1 LDLERKIKRIKNQNQ
16 APHKRIQKEIKKK
29 RKKGGL
35 DINIDI
41 GGKVKPPKVDGEIK
55 IDGGMKLKFPNVFL
69 DNGKKFRIKSTL
81 GNHYLHVQGPAT
93 NGTPITLWN
102 KTGLESN
109 PEAFK
114 WTLHTTNGGY
124 HIRSV
129 LGNGEFA
136 LHQHGNT
143 NNNGDKC
150 TIWNISAGQQNL
162 VVNFEPTL
170 EGTWF
175 IKFNHSGKYIHLPAS
190 SLTDGTG
197 IVQWE
202 HQNTAP
208 FKWEFEG
215 VDFDLNVDFDIGGK
229 GGFKFPDFGFGKKD
243 KKSKSSS
250 TSKDSKGNK
259 KDKKKDKTKIGID
272 VEIGGSRKV
281 KPPKVDFEVKGDGK
295 VKPPKVDGEVNVDI
309 EDKGKGGFKFPD
321 FGFGKKDKKD
331 KKDKKSKSSSTSK
344 DSKGNK
350 KDKKKGGLDVN
361 IDIGGKVK
369 PPKVDVEVKGDGKIK
384 PPKVDGEVEI
394 KGSGKGKGGIHFPDF
409 GFGKKDKKDKK
420 SKSSSTSKDSKGN
433 KKDKKKGGIDV
444 NIDIGGKVKPPKVDG
459 EVDIKGKGKGK
470 GGIDFGFGKK
480 DKKSKSSSKDSK
492 GNKKD
497 KKKGGL
503 DINVDI
509 GGKVKPP
516 KVDVEIKGDGK
527 VKEKAEIVISGQ
539 LKYVMK
545 VDEKH
550 LDEWV
555 KVLEDAINKAMK
567 SISHLEV
574 KGKKHEKLDS
584 SQHVQIEAGYSLGT
598 TIQSNISQGTLQTGV
613 NTQISGNAN
622 LGGNAQI
629 SGNVNLGGNVSGN
642 VTGEY

>member
-1 LDLERKIKRIKNQNQ
+1 VVFISQTLDLE
-16 APHKRIQKEIKKK
+16 
-29 RKKGGL
+29 
-35 DINIDI
+35 
-41 GGKVKPPKVDGEIK
+41 
-55 IDGGMKLKFPNVFL
+55 
-69 DNGKKFRIKSTL
+69 
-81 GNHYLHVQGPAT
+81 
-93 NGTPITLWN
+93 
-102 KTGLESN
+102 
-109 PEAFK
+109 
-114 WTLHTTNGGY
+114 
-124 HIRSV
+124 
-129 LGNGEFA
+129 
-136 LHQHGNT
+136 
-143 NNNGDKC
+143 
-150 TIWNISAGQQNL
+150 
-162 VVNFEPTL
+162 
-170 EGTWF
+170 
-175 IKFNHSGKYIHLPAS
+175 
-190 SLTDGTG
+190 
-197 IVQWE
+197 
-202 HQNTAP
+202 
-208 FKWEFEG
+208 
-215 VDFDLNVDFDIGGK
+215 
-229 GGFKFPDFGFGKKD
+229 
-243 KKSKSSS
+243 
-250 TSKDSKGNK
+250 
-259 KDKKKDKTKIGID
+259 
-272 VEIGGSRKV
+272 
-281 KPPKVDFEVKGDGK
+281 
-295 VKPPKVDGEVNVDI
+295 
-309 EDKGKGGFKFPD
+309 
-321 FGFGKKDKKD
+321 
-331 KKDKKSKSSSTSK
+331 
-344 DSKGNK
+344 
-350 KDKKKGGLDVN
+350 
-361 IDIGGKVK
+361 
-369 PPKVDVEVKGDGKIK
+369 
-384 PPKVDGEVEI
+384 
-394 KGSGKGKGGIHFPDF
+394 
-409 GFGKKDKKDKK
+409 KKDKKDKK

-459 EVDIKGKGKGK
+459 EVDIKGKGK